1 MKIELLYFAEC
12 PHHRPT
18 RDLIDAT
25 LSDLG
30 LDAEVAETDIRDQH
44 EAERHRFLGSPSIR
58 VDGADIEVDARQ
70 RTAFALGC
78 RLYGASGVPPK
89 AMLLEA
95 LRGMA

>member
-18 RDLIDAT
+18 RDLIETT

-30 LDAEVAETDIRDQH
+30 LHLEVEETDIRDQD

-58 VDGADIEVDARQ
+58 VDGVDIEPGAHE
-70 RTAFALGC
+70 RTAYALGC
-78 RLYGASGVPPK
+78 RLYGASGMPPK
-89 AMLLEA
+89 ALLVEA
-95 LRGMA
+95 LRAVT